1 VRIIE
6 GERVWW
12 RMVRLVEG
20 ETRPRRGVASR
31 HGGSILFLGKAILC
45 AFLIIWLAQYLSSSP
60 VCSIPTSVDTLP
72 DPIQQVLLTPDEGVT
87 WRCPYDPDSTVSFS
101 FELISDSNETLSNV
115 TLVKVLK
122 SVVDTVTHKENSATV
137 NPGGV
142 SVHSICGSLVLT
154 SCDCLAK
161 VLELQDCYIHSQ
173 EVISKPL
180 LPTHALHHV
189 FFLYFILSIILLFVA
204 LILYL
209 LCKVTTDFLTN
220 GRTRNVSTGPV

>member
-1 VRIIE
+1 VIQR
-6 GERVWW
+6 GRVVWR

-20 ETRPRRGVASR
+20 DTRPRRGVASR
-31 HGGSILFLGKAILC
+31 HGGSILFLAKALLC

-72 DPIQQVLLTPDEGVT
+72 DPIQQVLLTPEEGVT

-101 FELISDSNETLSNV
+101 FQLISDSNETSSNV

-122 SVVDTVTHKENSATV
+122 SEIDTVTHKDTPATF

-161 VLELQDCYIHSQ
+161 VLELQECYIHSQ

-209 LCKVTTDFLTN
+209 LCRVTTDFLKN
-220 GRTRNVSTGPV
+220 GRTRTGSSGPV